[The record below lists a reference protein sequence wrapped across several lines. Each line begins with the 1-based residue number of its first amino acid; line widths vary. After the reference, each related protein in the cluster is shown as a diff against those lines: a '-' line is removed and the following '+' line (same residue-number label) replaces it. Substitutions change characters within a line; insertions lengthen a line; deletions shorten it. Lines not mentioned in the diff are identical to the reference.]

1 VSDLDARMRDRL
13 AELRREWE
21 IGQGRLAELE
31 RESAALQQSMLR
43 IAGAIQVLTEML
55 PGERNGQTDP
65 AVARA
70 AVGVTG

>member
-1 VSDLDARMRDRL
+1 MSDLDAKMRDRL

-55 PGERNGQTDP
+55 PDEGNGRPDP

-70 AVGVTG
+70 TVGVG